1 MIKED
6 MAKLCPF
13 YSCVDDGNCHCFD
26 HPVYIQTCCKNH
38 QRTSLVKCSHCED
51 GDYFRK
57 IIETKLKELQNLS
70 VEDFV
75 AWLCNNLLQCKNCGL
90 KHHNCKKQ
98 LVFNLSQP
106 LSCGYGK
113 KHYNELSTELFY
125 EFLEAQWL
133 FNDSNNV
140 NENFSKNLIK
150 IIEKEKNNENK

>member
-1 MIKED
+1 MVIVIVSTIRFTY
-6 MAKLCPF
+6 KL
-13 YSCVDDGNCHCFD
+13 VLKTN
-26 HPVYIQTCCKNH
+26 QK
-38 QRTSLVKCSHCED
+38 TSLINCSYCKCGNIYRQLIEKE
-51 GDYFRK
+51 FKK
-57 IIETKLKELQNLS
+57 IQNLS
-70 VEDFV
+70 VEDFA